1 MRVRCVLTGTLAG
14 VLSATQI
21 LAAESTDNCL
31 QRNRLQ
37 DWRVVD
43 TSTLVMT
50 DVQNNQFTVRLSRR
64 CLNLSRPRAV
74 LTYRTW
80 QNLACLHSG
89 DIFRVG
95 APGLGV
101 MTCSV
106 ASVEAGAPSSPAQ

>member
-1 MRVRCVLTGTLAG
+1 MSLRCVLMGMLAG
-14 VLSATQI
+14 VLSATQV
-21 LAAESTDNCL
+21 LAAENENCL

-37 DWRVVD
+37 NWRVVD

-50 DVQNNQFTVRLSRR
+50 DIQQNEFTVRLNRR

-74 LTYRTW
+74 LIHRTW

-89 DIFRVG
+89 DIFRVA

-106 ASVEAGAPSSPAQ
+106 ASVEAGAPAAAAP

>member
-1 MRVRCVLTGTLAG
+1 MRALLIGTLAG
-14 VLSATQI
+14 VLSATPI
-21 LAAESTDNCL
+21 MAAENAENCL
-31 QRNRLQ
+31 QRNRLR
-37 DWRVVD
+37 DWRAVD
-43 TSTLVMT
+43 TETLVMT
-50 DVQNNQFTVRLSRR
+50 DVQQKQFTVRLSRR

-89 DIFRVG
+89 DLFRVA

-106 ASVEAGAPSSPAQ
+106 ASVQAGPPAQ

>member
-1 MRVRCVLTGTLAG
+1 MRVRCVLVGTIVG

-21 LAAESTDNCL
+21 LAAESTCL
-31 QRNRLQ
+31 QRNRLR
-37 DWRVVD
+37 DWRAVD

-50 DVQNNQFTVRLSRR
+50 DIEQKQYTVRLSRR

-89 DIFRVG
+89 DIFRVA

-106 ASVEAGAPSSPAQ
+106 ERVEAGAPAAAPAQ

>member
-1 MRVRCVLTGTLAG
+1 MRVRCVLIGALAG

-21 LAAESTDNCL
+21 LAAESNCM
-31 QRNRLQ
+31 QRNRLR

-50 DVQNNQFTVRLSRR
+50 DIEQHQFTVRLSRR
-64 CLNLSRPRAV
+64 CLNLSRPTAR
-74 LTYRTW
+74 LIYRTW

-89 DIFRVG
+89 DVFRVA

-106 ASVEAGAPSSPAQ
+106 ASVEAGAPAAPSQ